1 MLRPDGRLLAAC
13 VLQVRHRGAIGA
25 RDYPSGGGAVRPGHA
40 GSLHAPRCVQLHRSS
55 RVFLL
60 PVGNRDRL
68 LNTHPHAHSDA
79 LHLHGVSIFVSF
91 NRSLGVTR
99 STLDDSL
106 VSLKLV
112 VVAVAYYLVSFG
124 DAYLN
129 IYSSQEPLVETLR
142 FVFTSL

>member
-1 MLRPDGRLLAAC
+1 MLRPDDRLLVAR
-13 VLQVRHRGAIGA
+13 VLQVRRRGDVGA
-25 RDYPSGGGAVRPGHA
+25 CDHPSGGSAVRPGHA
-40 GSLHAPRCVQLHRSS
+40 GSLHVSRGVQLRRSS
-55 RVFLL
+55 RVFLR
-60 PVGNRDRL
+60 PVVNRRRL
-68 LNTHPHAHSDA
+68 LNTYPHAHSDA
-79 LHLHGVSIFVSF
+79 LHLHGVPICTPF